1 MSPEIVAAARQVT
14 PNQASVFRYDALR
27 GDGSRE
33 RGTVT
38 ARERAAAL
46 RVLRDRGLHPLS
58 VRPASEGSG
67 GRRRLSARELAGGL
81 RALGDLTHAGMSIAK
96 ALHVYA
102 QVAPPAWAA
111 LIPSITSEIRQGRGF
126 AAALATQP
134 GAVPVSLTAM
144 IDASERG
151 EGLGKGLLRAADMLD
166 ESIATRRAIIGAL
179 TYPML
184 LAGIGTISVAF
195 LVAVILPRLAALVS
209 DLGQQLPASTR
220 LLLMIGAVDGRTW
233 IVLLLLTLASAALL
247 AQRLHSAEGRRE
259 WHELLL
265 RVPLVGRIRFAMA
278 TVRACATMS
287 ALMDSG
293 VRVATALA
301 HAADS
306 ASDRAVA
313 RRIALARSDVI
324 AGAPTSKSLGA
335 HDALTPTAIQLARVG
350 EENGRLSDM
359 LRQAARIEHER
370 ALETVRVAVRMI
382 EPVTVL
388 VFGGI
393 IAFVAAAMLQAVYSI
408 RPLT

>member
-1 MSPEIVAAARQVT
+1 MSPEIVAAPSRIA
-14 PNQASVFRYDALR
+14 PNQAAVFQYDALR
-27 GDGSRE
+27 ADGSRE
-33 RGTVT
+33 HGVVT
-38 ARERAAAL
+38 ARERATAL

-58 VRPASEGSG
+58 VRAASVGT
-67 GRRRLSARELAGGL
+67 GRRRQLSVRDLAGGL
-81 RALGDLTHAGMSIAK
+81 RALGDLTYAGMPLAR

-111 LIPSITSEIRQGRGF
+111 LIPAITSEIRQGRGF

-134 GAVPVSLTAM
+134 GAVPASLTAM

-151 EGLGKGLLRAADMLD
+151 EGLGKGLLRAAEMLD

-184 LAGIGTISVAF
+184 LAGIGSISVGF

-220 LLLMIGAVDGRTW
+220 VLLMIGAISARTW
-233 IVLLLLTLASAALL
+233 LALLLLLLASVALL
-247 AQRLHSAEGRRE
+247 AQRLNSAEGRRE
-259 WHELLL
+259 WHEFLL
-265 RVPLVGRIRFAMA
+265 RLPLVGRIRFAMA

-287 ALMDSG
+287 ALMESG
-293 VRVATALA
+293 VRVVTALA
-301 HAADS
+301 YAADS

-313 RRIALARSDVI
+313 ARLSLARTDVV
-324 AGAPTSKSLGA
+324 AGAPTSRSLAA

-370 ALETVRVAVRMI
+370 ALDTVRVSVRLI
-382 EPVTVL
+382 EPLTVL